1 MEDYELAIDSEDTY
15 LDQPNVFYI
24 HPGRISTVRCVANI
38 QFSSASIK
46 NSPVNSLTSLNL
58 VAVLEKMKQNA
69 PLEVYIDQPITVMQ
83 EYDAK
88 QVEANLKLAGFDE
101 ISINSGDYVKQST
114 GKKIETLVVSCI
126 KPIKNPNAVEITVTT
141 QTKKKVSKK

>member
-24 HPGRISTVRCVANI
+24 HPGRLSTVRCVANN
-38 QFSSASIK
+38 QFSSATIK

-101 ISINSGDYVKQST
+101 ISINSGDYV
-114 GKKIETLVVSCI
+114 
-126 KPIKNPNAVEITVTT
+126 
-141 QTKKKVSKK
+141 